1 MRKIKGFKLVLRPHE
16 VKRRARK
23 AGLDLEASGL
33 GEPVLSKTLERLA
46 KSIVPAVLF
55 DTFGHPDPDQSV
67 LSPLPGL
74 AYSLILAS
82 LGPETFPAAVR
93 EKEASLP
100 AGLWPVLDE
109 TALDECVRF
118 ASNILA
124 DEAEKDNCEL
134 SPINVLADGAAH
146 EAVVRKLDG
155 AKLGI
160 SVLGG
165 GGLSPSASVAVSLS
179 WLAKTKAKGRK

>member
-1 MRKIKGFKLVLRPHE
+1 VRKIKGFKLVLRPHE

-23 AGLDLEASGL
+23 AGLDLEAAGQTEL
-33 GEPVLSKTLERLA
+33 VLAKTLDRLA
-46 KSIVPAVLF
+46 KTLAPGVLF
-55 DTFGHPDPDQSV
+55 DTFGHPDADQPI
-67 LSPLPGL
+67 LSPMPGL

-82 LGPETFPAAVR
+82 LGDGFTAATR
-93 EKEASLP
+93 EKEAGLP
-100 AGLWPVLDE
+100 PAIWPVLDE

-134 SPINVLADGAAH
+134 SPINTLAEGPAL

-155 AKLGI
+155 AKLG
-160 SVLGG
+160 VALDGPRMTPPAT
-165 GGLSPSASVAVSLS
+165 LAVSLS
-179 WLAKTKAKGRK
+179 WLAKSKAKGRK

>member
-16 VKRRARK
+16 VKRRAKK
-23 AGLDLEASGL
+23 AGLDLEAAGQTELVL
-33 GEPVLSKTLERLA
+33 GKTLERLA
-46 KSIVPAVLF
+46 KALVPGVLF
-55 DTFGHPDPDQSV
+55 DTFGHPDPDQPL
-67 LSPLPGL
+67 LSPMPGL

-82 LGPETFPAAVR
+82 LGEGFPAALR
-93 EKEASLP
+93 ERESALP
-100 AGLWPVLDE
+100 AALWPVLDE

-134 SPINVLADGAAH
+134 SPITPLADGPAL

-155 AKLGI
+155 GKLG
-160 SVLGG
+160 VAVDGARLT
-165 GGLSPSASVAVSLS
+165 PSASIAVSLS
-179 WLAKTKAKGRK
+179 WLAKSKAKGRR

>member
-23 AGLDLEASGL
+23 AGVDLEAAGL
-33 GEPVLSKTLERLA
+33 TEPVLIKTLDRLA
-46 KSIVPAVLF
+46 KAVVPGVLF

-82 LGPETFPAAVR
+82 LGEGFPAAVR
-93 EKEASLP
+93 ENEASLP
-100 AGLWPVLDE
+100 PALWPVLEE
-109 TALDECVRF
+109 TGLDECVRF
-118 ASNILA
+118 ASNIIA

-134 SPINVLADGAAH
+134 SPITELSESPAL

-155 AKLGI
+155 AKLGVSI
-160 SVLGG
+160 HGER
-165 GGLSPSASVAVSLS
+165 GLHPSASVAVSLS
-179 WLAKTKAKGRK
+179 WLAKSKAKGRK

>member
-1 MRKIKGFKLVLRPHE
+1 VRKIKGFKLVLRPHE
-16 VKRRARK
+16 VRRRARK
-23 AGLDLEASGL
+23 AGVDLEAAGL
-33 GEPVLSKTLERLA
+33 TEPVLNKTLERLA
-46 KSIVPAVLF
+46 KSVVPGVLF

-82 LGPETFPAAVR
+82 LGAESFPASVR
-93 EKEASLP
+93 EKESSLP
-100 AGLWPVLDE
+100 APLWPVLEE

-134 SPINVLADGAAH
+134 SPITSLREGPAL

-155 AKLGI
+155 AKLG
-160 SVLGG
+160 VAFDGG
-165 GGLSPSASVAVSLS
+165 RLAPAACLAVSLS
-179 WLAKTKAKGRK
+179 WLAKSKAKGRK